1 MTISRGA
8 YGALLTLLLTACAAP
23 GGEDQTVSDSPT
35 RAPIS
40 TVAPSSTNPEGTDDM
55 SGSVP
60 GEILQAIS
68 EDAASVTAT
77 DVSAVEVIMAKA
89 VTWNDGSL
97 GCPEPGKMYTQAL
110 VDGYQVVLKVAD
122 QELDYRI
129 TSGGDFRIC
138 EDGGGGSDAPKA
150 SDS

>member
-8 YGALLTLLLTACAAP
+8 CGALLTLLVTACATP
-23 GGEDQTVSDSPT
+23 GGQEQTASDSPT

-40 TVAPSSTNPEGTDDM
+40 TVAPSSTTPEGTDDM

-60 GEILQAIS
+60 AEILQAIS
-68 EDAASVTAT
+68 EDAATVTAT
-77 DVSAVEVIMAKA
+77 DISAVEVIMAKS

-97 GCPEPGKMYTQAL
+97 GCPEPGMMYTQAL
-110 VDGYQVVLKVAD
+110 VDGYQVVVQVAD
-122 QELDYRI
+122 QELDYR
-129 TSGGDFRIC
+129 TTGSGDFRIC
-138 EDGGGGSDAPKA
+138 ENGGSDAPKA